1 MREVAL
7 FGGFGVAGR
16 SVGHPH
22 GAGGVLDAVPDPPA
36 GGDFVLPLL
45 EVGPVDVAD
54 TERAFERVL
63 TVVSLAGSLVI
74 RSHAVRAFAG
84 TVEQICS
91 QPVTASLVAYR
102 NSQPPADGGG
112 ATRSR
117 RFGTVSPQVGPQR
130 NPLR

>member
-1 MREVAL
+1 MPPRVPLGRLLAL

-45 EVGPVDVAD
+45 EVGPVDVAG
-54 TERAFERVL
+54 TERAFELVL
-63 TVVSLAGSLVI
+63 TVVSLAG
-74 RSHAVRAFAG
+74 FAG
-84 TVEQICS
+84 AVEQICS

-102 NSQPPADGGG
+102 NSQPPTDGGG

-117 RFGTVSPQVGPQR
+117 RFGTVKPQAWPQR